1 MFTSL
6 LPSSRC
12 FLQILSP
19 KIGRMASTF
28 QSDWSECLA
37 ESTASGSSLLASRPS
52 RLYSVLTILSHPDPS
67 RVGERSILY
76 GFLSNRPE
84 PISRLEPFFEP
95 PGRNREPRPLGDTRL
110 SRKPILVARSGEE
123 RYLFDRAGSPMTL
136 SVDGRGID
144 GSSHLEGSLERGF
157 VLLLAGAVVLF
168 LHELEVDGSDPSDSP
183 GAEITEGTSS
193 LVGESPAL
201 ARVRQRILKVADLPL
216 SVLVR
221 GESGTGKELVAQSIF
236 QNSNRREQPFVA
248 VNMAAISPALAT
260 SELFGSEKGAF
271 TGAYQR
277 RIGYFQEAAG
287 GTIFLDEIGETPPE
301 TQALLLR
308 TLESGEIQSVGGRAS
323 QKIDVRVIAATDRNL
338 EEAVSQGEFRSPL
351 LHRLSTFEIVLPPL
365 RERREDIGRL
375 FYFFLRKY
383 TGELLGGRSRDDSDP
398 VLPRVSAQLIARIA
412 LFSWPGNVRQ
422 LANLVRQLVVESR
435 DSGEIRPVEREIETL
450 LRRSALPASDVA
462 SDSVRISTS
471 KVRTKRARYRDPDD
485 VSEGELLEVMESCEW
500 MPHRAAPILRVSRPS
515 LYNLIDRSSI
525 LRRAADIT
533 REEIS
538 LTIDR
543 GLSFD
548 EMVGEFRVS
557 KRALKSRMKE
567 LGLL

>member
-1 MFTSL
+1 
-6 LPSSRC
+6 
-12 FLQILSP
+12 
-19 KIGRMASTF
+19 
-28 QSDWSECLA
+28 
-37 ESTASGSSLLASRPS
+37 
-52 RLYSVLTILSHPDPS
+52 
-67 RVGERSILY
+67 
-76 GFLSNRPE
+76 
-84 PISRLEPFFEP
+84 
-95 PGRNREPRPLGDTRL
+95 
-110 SRKPILVARSGEE
+110 
-123 RYLFDRAGSPMTL
+123 MTL